1 MSILRLA
8 AGWGLVF
15 LGTAVM
21 LMGYLISLTNFS
33 FMERANMAD
42 IASQLTEI
50 GFMLVAIGVIA
61 SLIVFVLREL
71 RAI

>member
-1 MSILRLA
+1 MSVLRLA

-33 FMERANMAD
+33 FMERANMTTL
-42 IASQLTEI
+42 ASQLTEM
-50 GFMLVAIGVIA
+50 GFMLVAVGVIA
-61 SLIVFVLREL
+61 SIIVFALREL